1 MPVTRLSGSLNWDY
15 NMVVERGVRLSV
27 DAVRQFRALRAFER
41 SLLRDAMK
49 KHLGESDPGQETRD
63 CFRLRRPSEFA
74 DFELRVQDF
83 RVFYR
88 LAGNQVQ
95 VVLIGRKKGSE
106 LIVEG
111 RSFVL

>member
-1 MPVTRLSGSLNWDY
+1 MCVAWNVL
-15 NMVVERGVRLSV
+15 LSV
-27 DAVRQFRALRAFER
+27 DAVRQFRALSAFER

-49 KHLGESDPGQETRD
+49 RYLELSDPGEETRD
-63 CFRLRRPSEFA
+63 RFRLRRLSEFA

-88 LAGNQVQ
+88 LSETRVQ
-95 VVLIGRKKGSE
+95 AVLIGRKRGSE

-111 RSFVL
+111 RSFIL